1 MSHLSICFSC
11 CFCCCIIHLLPLQCL
26 QNLHHTG
33 DSNTEWLRT
42 WGQVTNNLGMLR
54 SLRSIEFGLVPSSVL
69 HAMAEK
75 LTELEVLRAEHISDF
90 CDEQM
95 W

>member
-1 MSHLSICFSC
+1 MQS
-11 CFCCCIIHLLPLQCL
+11 
-26 QNLHHTG
+26 
-33 DSNTEWLRT
+33 
-42 WGQVTNNLGMLR
+42 WGQVTNNLDALQN
-54 SLRSIEFGLVPSSVL
+54 LRSIEFGLVPPSVL

-75 LTELEVLRAEHISDF
+75 LTGLEVLRAEHISDF